1 MSNMARR
8 LKKSKIRGNFFNKE
22 KSLYKGNMRHRA
34 ILSHKLRKF
43 FRKANLASNASGA
56 PNCPFHKSGKQG
68 IWRAICEKSSAALRL
83 FRLVE
88 APAPIPKHAEFF
100 CGYAPS
106 RC

>member
-1 MSNMARR
+1 MARR
-8 LKKSKIRGNFFNKE
+8 G
-22 KSLYKGNMRHRA
+22 
-34 ILSHKLRKF
+34 ILSHKLRKI

-100 CGYAPS
+100 CGRAPS
-106 RC
+106 WCYVRKKRLNKESEKRKWRI

>member
-1 MSNMARR
+1 MARR
-8 LKKSKIRGNFFNKE
+8 G
-22 KSLYKGNMRHRA
+22 

-68 IWRAICEKSSAALRL
+68 IWHAICENPSAVLRL

-100 CGYAPS
+100 CGHAPS
-106 RC
+106 RCFLL

>member
-1 MSNMARR
+1 MARR
-8 LKKSKIRGNFFNKE
+8 G
-22 KSLYKGNMRHRA
+22 

-83 FRLVE
+83 SWLVE

-100 CGYAPS
+100 CGRAPS
-106 RC
+106 WCYVRKKRLNKESEKRKWRI

>member
-1 MSNMARR
+1 MARR
-8 LKKSKIRGNFFNKE
+8 G
-22 KSLYKGNMRHRA
+22 

-68 IWRAICEKSSAALRL
+68 IWRAICEKSSVTLR
-83 FRLVE
+83 FFWLVE

-100 CGYAPS
+100 CGHAPC
-106 RC
+106 RCCFN